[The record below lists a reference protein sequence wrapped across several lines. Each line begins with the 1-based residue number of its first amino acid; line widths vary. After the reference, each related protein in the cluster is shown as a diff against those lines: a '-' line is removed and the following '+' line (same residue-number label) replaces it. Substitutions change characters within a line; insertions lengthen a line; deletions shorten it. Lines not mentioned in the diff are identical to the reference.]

1 MVTMVRKTAR
11 FTLAVAFGLGAL
23 AGPAAA
29 QVVGLRP
36 PPTAQQPVTEA
47 LHGVELTDPYR
58 WLEEQQAP
66 QTRAWI
72 DAQNAYTASVFDPLP
87 GKERISR
94 RLGELMKVD
103 IVGMPFIRGGRY
115 FFSKRAATQ
124 DLSILYMR
132 RGPRG
137 ADEVLIDPHGMSADH
152 TVSVGFSDVS
162 LDGTTLIYAVRNG
175 GEDEV
180 TLRVMDIDSRKELD
194 TLPRARYSGVSMT
207 PDRKTIYY
215 ARQTPQG
222 PRVFVHQVGAD
233 AATDRQIFG
242 DGYGPEKIIGASL
255 TDDGKYLLV
264 NVSHGS
270 AAMKTELYF
279 HEVGKGNGLTPIVND
294 IEATF
299 SGAVAGDTLFMR
311 TNWNAPKYR
320 VIKVDLRRPQR
331 ANWVDFMPQ
340 GQAVMSGLSTAG
352 GRLFV
357 STIENVQTRIRA
369 YSPEGKP
376 LGEVELP
383 GIGAA
388 SGING
393 DWDKD
398 EAFFAFSSFAQ
409 PQTIYRY
416 TVSTGARDIWSKQNV
431 PIDSASIEVK
441 QVWYAS
447 KDGTKVPMFVAHRKG
462 LTLDGTSPALLTGY
476 GGFNASQMPGFSQ
489 RAAFWIEN
497 GGVYALPNLRGGGE
511 FGEDWHRAGMLE
523 KKQNVFDD
531 FVAAAEWLIANKY
544 TSSQKIAIS
553 GGSNGGLLVGA
564 ALTQR
569 PELFRAVV
577 CSYPLLDMV
586 RYHKFMVA
594 GYWVPEYG
602 SAEANAEQFRY
613 IRAYSPYHNVTPGTK
628 YPAVLFI
635 TGDGDTRVA
644 PLHARKMA
652 ALLQASTGSDPL
664 ERPVILRYDTKA
676 GHSGG
681 LPVTKIIED
690 MTDEL
695 RFLFAQLGV
704 NMQGS

>member
-1 MVTMVRKTAR
+1 MVTMIRNTKR
-11 FTLAVAFGLGAL
+11 FALAAAFGWAITASAGAQ
-23 AGPAAA
+23 G
-29 QVVGLRP
+29 VRP
-36 PPTAQQPVTEA
+36 PETSRQPVTET
-47 LHGVELTDPYR
+47 LHGVQLTDPYR
-58 WLEEQQAP
+58 WLEDQQAP
-66 QTRAWI
+66 RTRAWI
-72 DAQNAYTASVFDPLP
+72 DAQNTYTASVFDPLP
-87 GKERISR
+87 GKERIAK

-103 IVGMPFIRGGRY
+103 VVGMPFIRGGRY

-132 RGPRG
+132 RGAKG
-137 ADEVLIDPHGMSADH
+137 KDEVLIDPHGMSADH
-152 TVSVGFSDVS
+152 TVSVNVTDVS
-162 LDGTTLIYAVRNG
+162 LDGATLVYSVRNG

-194 TLPRARYSGVSMT
+194 ALPRARYSGVSLT
-207 PDRKTIYY
+207 PDRKTVYY
-215 ARQTPQG
+215 AKQTPQG
-222 PRVFVHQVGAD
+222 PRVFVHQVGTD
-233 AATDRQIFG
+233 AAADRKIFG
-242 DGYGPEKIIGASL
+242 DGYGPEKIIGAGL

-264 NVSHGS
+264 NVSYGS

-279 HEVGKGNGLTPIVND
+279 LEVGKGDALTPIVND

-299 SGAVAGDTLFMR
+299 GGAAAGDTLFVR

-320 VIKVDLRRPQR
+320 VIKVDLRHPER
-331 ANWVDFMPQ
+331 ASWRDFLPE
-340 GQAVMSGLSTAG
+340 GQHVMSGLSTVG

-357 STIENVQTRIRA
+357 STIENVQTKIRA
-369 YSPEGKP
+369 YSTDGKA
-376 LGEVELP
+376 LGDVALP

-388 SGING
+388 SGVNG

-409 PQTIYRY
+409 PTTIYRY
-416 TVSTGARDIWSKQNV
+416 TVSTGAREVWSKLNV

-462 LTLDGTSPALLTGY
+462 LKLDGSNPTLLTGY

-511 FGEDWHRAGMLE
+511 FGEDWHRAGMLG

-531 FVAAAEWLIANKY
+531 FVAAAEWLIANEY

-602 SAEANAEQFRY
+602 SADASAEQLQY
-613 IRAYSPYHNVTPGTK
+613 IRAYSPYHNVKPGTK

-652 ALLQASTGSDPL
+652 ALLQAATGSDPK

-704 NMQGS
+704 NAQGT